1 MKSIIALV
9 LAASFCLCTQAQN
22 LITIPPGARIYVD
35 AASGFDTPLA
45 TAIKERGVPLAITT
59 TKDGADYELE
69 AIYGARRIPASAWS
83 ILWGHGDDGTAIRLV
98 DLHTGE
104 IIFVYQL
111 PRSKTVH
118 DRQATAEAC
127 AKQLKFGM
135 NPASIPAKERIAST
149 DSGLDF

>member
-1 MKSIIALV
+1 MKSILALAF
-9 LAASFCLCTQAQN
+9 AASFGLCAQAQN
-22 LITIPPGARIYVD
+22 LITIAPGARIYVD
-35 AASGFDTPLA
+35 AASEFDAPLA
-45 TAIKERGVPLAITT
+45 NAIKERGVPLAITT

-69 AIYGARRIPASAWS
+69 AMYGARRIPASAWA
-83 ILWGHGDDGTAIRLV
+83 ILWGHGDAQTAIRLV

-104 IIFVYQL
+104 IIFIYQL
-111 PRSKTVH
+111 PRSKVVH
-118 DRQATAEAC
+118 DRKATAEAC

>member
-1 MKSIIALV
+1 MKPLAIACFFAVLSYQGYAQSLV
-9 LAASFCLCTQAQN
+9 
-22 LITIPPGARIYVD
+22 TIPPGARIYVD

-45 TAIKERGVPLAITT
+45 AAMKERGVPLAITT

-69 AIYGARRIPASAWS
+69 AMYGARRIPASAWS
-83 ILWGHGDDGTAIRLV
+83 ILWGHGDDETAIRLV

-104 IIFVYQL
+104 IVFVYPLQRGKAL
-111 PRSKTVH
+111 H
-118 DRQATAEAC
+118 DRKATADAC

-135 NPASIPAKERIAST
+135 NPGSIPARERIAST

>member
-1 MKSIIALV
+1 MKSIFVLV
-9 LAASFCLCTQAQN
+9 LAASFCLCGQAQN
-22 LITIPPGARIYVD
+22 LITIAPGARIYVD
-35 AASGFDTPLA
+35 AASGFNTDLA
-45 TAIKERGVPLAITT
+45 AAMKERAVPLAITT

-69 AIYGARRIPASAWS
+69 AIYGARRIPPAAWA

-118 DRQATAEAC
+118 DRKATAEAC

-135 NPASIPAKERIAST
+135 NPASIPAKERIAPT

>member
-1 MKSIIALV
+1 MKSIFAV
-9 LAASFCLCTQAQN
+9 AVAASFCFCGQAQN

-45 TAIKERGVPLAITT
+45 AAIKERGVPLAITT

-69 AIYGARRIPASAWS
+69 AMYGARRIPASAWS
-83 ILWGHGDDGTAIRLV
+83 VLWGHGDNETAIRLV

-111 PRSKTVH
+111 QRSKIVH
-118 DRQATAEAC
+118 DRKATAEAC

>member
-1 MKSIIALV
+1 MKSILALA
-9 LAASFCLCTQAQN
+9 LAASFCLYSQAQN
-22 LITIPPGARIYVD
+22 LITIAPGARIYVD
-35 AASGFDTPLA
+35 AASGFDTELA
-45 TAIKERGVPLAITT
+45 TAIKERAVPLAITT

-83 ILWGHGDDGTAIRLV
+83 ILWGHGDDATAIRLV

-104 IIFVYQL
+104 IVFVYPL
-111 PRSKTVH
+111 SRTKVMH
-118 DRQATAEAC
+118 DRKATAEAC

>member
-1 MKSIIALV
+1 MKSRLALV

-45 TAIKERGVPLAITT
+45 AAIKERGVPLAITT

-69 AIYGARRIPASAWS
+69 AIYGARRIPAAAWS
-83 ILWGHGDDGTAIRLV
+83 ILWGHGDEGTAIRLV
-98 DLHTGE
+98 DLHTSE

-111 PRSKTVH
+111 PHSKVVH

-135 NPASIPAKERIAST
+135 QPASIPPKERIAST
-149 DSGLDF
+149 DSGFDF

>member
-1 MKSIIALV
+1 VKPLAVACL
-9 LAASFCLCTQAQN
+9 LAAFSYQGYAQN
-22 LITIPPGARIYVD
+22 LITIAPGARIYVD
-35 AASGFDTPLA
+35 AASGFDTELA
-45 TAIKERGVPLAITT
+45 TAIRERAVPLAITT

-83 ILWGHGDDGTAIRLV
+83 ILWGHGDDSTAIRLV

-104 IIFVYQL
+104 IVFVYPL
-111 PRSKTVH
+111 SHTKAMH
-118 DRQATAEAC
+118 DRKATAEAC

-135 NPASIPAKERIAST
+135 NPASIPAKERVAST

>member
-1 MKSIIALV
+1 MKSIVVLV
-9 LAASFCLCTQAQN
+9 LAASFCLCGQAQN
-22 LITIPPGARIYVD
+22 LFTIAPGARIYVD

-59 TKDGADYELE
+59 TKDGAEYELE
-69 AIYGARRIPASAWS
+69 AMYGGRRIPAAAWS

-111 PRSKTVH
+111 RHSKVVH
-118 DRQATAEAC
+118 DRKATAEAC

-135 NPASIPAKERIAST
+135 NPASIPAKERVAST